1 MKEYLFCK
9 NHLILCYCIL
19 TELIDVKAD
28 MEHRLSQLEMKDT
41 EKKKI
46 MIYLNMMET
55 PSKEWNT
62 KDAWLVST
70 IVSYHLAMMND
81 NKEKFRITLNEL
93 AWRMKNEK
101 EQGIMTNEEYM
112 NIRRTNFETS
122 KIVEALIDKEDYHLI
137 VNKKTMDA
145 TIKIV

>member
-19 TELIDVKAD
+19 TELMDVKAD
-28 MEHRLSQLEMKDT
+28 MEYRLSQFNMLESD
-41 EKKKI
+41 KKKI

-62 KDAWLVST
+62 KEPALVST
-70 IVSYHLAMMND
+70 IVSYYLAMMIEK
-81 NKEKFRITLNEL
+81 KEMFQKTLEEL

-101 EQGIMTNEEYM
+101 DQGIMTNEQYL
-112 NIRRTNFETS
+112 NIRRTNFQT
-122 KIVEALIDKEDYHLI
+122 KQIVDALNGKEEYKLVIDEDTF
-137 VNKKTMDA
+137 NA
-145 TIKIV
+145 TILIS

>member
-19 TELIDVKAD
+19 TELMDVKAD
-28 MEHRLSQLEMKDT
+28 MEHRLSQFNMLESD
-41 EKKKI
+41 KKKI

-62 KDAWLVST
+62 KEPALVST

-81 NKEKFRITLNEL
+81 KKEMFQKTLDEL

-101 EQGIMTNEEYM
+101 EQGIMTNEQYL
-112 NIRRTNFETS
+112 NIRRTNFQT
-122 KIVEALIDKEDYHLI
+122 KQIVDALNGKEEYKLVIDKDTF
-137 VNKKTMDA
+137 NA
-145 TIKIV
+145 TILIS

>member
-19 TELIDVKAD
+19 TELMDVKAD
-28 MEHRLSQLEMKDT
+28 MECRLSQLNMLESD
-41 EKKKI
+41 KKKI

-62 KDAWLVST
+62 KEPALVST

-81 NKEKFRITLNEL
+81 KKEMFQKTLDEL

-101 EQGIMTNEEYM
+101 DQGIMTNEQYL
-112 NIRRTNFETS
+112 NIRRTNFQT
-122 KIVEALIDKEDYHLI
+122 KQIVDALNGKEEYKLVIDEDTF
-137 VNKKTMDA
+137 NA
-145 TIKIV
+145 TILIS